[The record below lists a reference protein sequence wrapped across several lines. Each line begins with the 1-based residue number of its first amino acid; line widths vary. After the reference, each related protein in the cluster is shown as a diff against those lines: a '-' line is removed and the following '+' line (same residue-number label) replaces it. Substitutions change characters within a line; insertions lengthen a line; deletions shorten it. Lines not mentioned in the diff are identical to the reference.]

1 MIKRA
6 QAVRY
11 DRPAESGRTQPLRV
25 AVEVED
31 GRECEIFL
39 KPSAAPG
46 LDIEGLANEA
56 LAACIGGHVGVPCC
70 EPFLVE
76 LTPEWIGSIADPVT
90 RDVLTRSNELA
101 FGSLSAGDGWRPW
114 LPGDVVTAER
124 REAALAVLAFDAFA
138 ENPDRRPSNS
148 NLLVKGAALRAI
160 DHEMMFRI
168 RMLLPQ
174 PAPWS
179 VGGLNRLITPDGH
192 VLAPLLKGVQGLD
205 FVPIRAAWSALSDEV
220 LADCEACLP
229 LQWSAATQ
237 GVTGALTH
245 LRNVRDRIDECLTE
259 MGRVLQ

>member
-6 QAVRY
+6 LAIRY

-31 GRECEIFL
+31 GRECEVFL

-56 LAACIGGHVGVPCC
+56 LAVCVGGHVGVPCC

-76 LTPEWIGSIADPVT
+76 LTPEWIDSIADAPT
-90 RDVLTRSNELA
+90 REVLRRSNQLA
-101 FGSLSAGDGWRPW
+101 FASMSAGEGWRPW

-124 REAALAVLAFDAFA
+124 RDAALAVLALDAFA
-138 ENPDRRPSNS
+138 ENPDRRPSNT
-148 NLLVKGAALRAI
+148 NLLVKGPALRAI

-168 RMLLPQ
+168 RMLLPR
-174 PAPWS
+174 PTPWA
-179 VGGLNRLITPDGH
+179 VGGLNRLTEPDGH
-192 VLAPLLKGVQGLD
+192 VLALLLRGTQGLD
-205 FVPIRAAWSALSDEV
+205 FGPIRAAWSGLSDEV
-220 LADCEACLP
+220 LDACEACLP
-229 LQWSAATQ
+229 VQWANAAEAVQ
-237 GVTGALTH
+237 GALTH

-259 MGRVLQ
+259 IGRVLQ